1 LQVVVEKKLEL
12 GNPVFGA
19 ANTIPAALDSGHG
32 KTIPVQ
38 WWGFQPLLTVQA
50 SPPLL
55 LYGNKYGRE
64 DGNTTL
70 GIAVVFRI
78 ALNDI
83 KKGLNQIQ
91 PYLIVI
97 IRGGN
102 QI

>member
-1 LQVVVEKKLEL
+1 MAKPSLSNGGV
-12 GNPVFGA
+12 
-19 ANTIPAALDSGHG
+19 
-32 KTIPVQ
+32 
-38 WWGFQPLLTVQA
+38 FQPLLPFQA

-70 GIAVVFRI
+70 GIAGVFRI

-97 IRGGN
+97 IGGGN
-102 QI
+102 QIRTGEWRFCRPLPYHLAMPPV

>member
-1 LQVVVEKKLEL
+1 MAKPSLSNGGV
-12 GNPVFGA
+12 
-19 ANTIPAALDSGHG
+19 
-32 KTIPVQ
+32 
-38 WWGFQPLLTVQA
+38 FQPLLPFQA
-50 SPPLL
+50 SPPVL

-70 GIAVVFRI
+70 GIAGVFRI

-97 IRGGN
+97 IGGGN
-102 QI
+102 QIRTVIKSLSISYRRSTMDQIW

>member
-1 LQVVVEKKLEL
+1 LLLKKNWSLATLSSEQRTPYQPHSIQVMAKPSLSNGGV
-12 GNPVFGA
+12 
-19 ANTIPAALDSGHG
+19 
-32 KTIPVQ
+32 
-38 WWGFQPLLTVQA
+38 FQPLLPFQA
-50 SPPLL
+50 SPPVL

-70 GIAVVFRI
+70 GIAGVFRI

-83 KKGLNQIQ
+83 KKGLNQVQ

-97 IRGGN
+97 IRGDN

>member
-1 LQVVVEKKLEL
+1 MAKPSLSNGGV
-12 GNPVFGA
+12 
-19 ANTIPAALDSGHG
+19 
-32 KTIPVQ
+32 
-38 WWGFQPLLTVQA
+38 FQPLLPFQA
-50 SPPLL
+50 SPPVL

-70 GIAVVFRI
+70 GIAGVFRI

-97 IRGGN
+97 IGGGN
-102 QI
+102 QIRTGEWRFCRPSKRSINPIFSSQKNSGRVE